1 MNLIKL
7 IKKYLIFENI
17 LYIIFFFGILWRGYL
32 QAYYQA
38 SLQWVDDFQWISW
51 LYRIELGQ
59 IPYKDFFV
67 LYGYLLVYLFY
78 LPFKLLGGNF
88 LAWNIIRYIIL
99 PVYCY
104 ITAVFLSKK
113 IFKTA
118 VMRMLFLVLA
128 ATFDAWGFFYLQ
140 PWMFRMFLGLTTIL
154 IISSDNKK
162 AYFWG
167 GVWSALLLFSSFEQG
182 VYSLISI
189 TCYLLFFYLYDWRR
203 KTTSQIKT
211 SAMNFIAGYVPV
223 LGAGFI
229 LLILT
234 GGFNTYISIIKTLQ
248 PMEIS
253 HFGLVFPDFPFDKLK
268 NGLFP
273 FLISKELRY
282 YWPLIIYFLLFVHL
296 FNDFL
301 KSNKINRKIVFVGIY
316 GLFSFRTVLGR
327 SDFGHLMA
335 VWLPALLIVVWALES
350 VIVSSI
356 ARLIKQTNLRTFLMS
371 FFKIMTGFG
380 VVLFLFLIR
389 SPSELG
395 FLTFLNNDNFIK
407 ERRQF
412 AGAFNP
418 LLSVKTNQYYVNTL
432 SDLSKYISSLPKKSF
447 YTHGSISGLYFLID
461 SPNPYFYDQDFWAP
475 EKEQAKIIY
484 LLEKNRNSFVV
495 TLGKDDFF
503 NGSIL
508 NDYFQKY
515 YQVTKRFGDLIVLK
529 RNQNIIFDSQIYG
542 KLIYESE
549 KGWRRIDKNQYK
561 LITPPIIVSGIR
573 IKLSSQYLP
582 FLEDFGKTEAVL
594 RVLSVTG
601 ETISV
606 NSDTKF
612 IPKKSEGGV
621 VGFHLPKRT
630 VIKAISIE
638 IKSPGGLNPEPL
650 AVEVVNTQFYD

>member
-1 MNLIKL
+1 
-7 IKKYLIFENI
+7 
-17 LYIIFFFGILWRGYL
+17 
-32 QAYYQA
+32 
-38 SLQWVDDFQWISW
+38 
-51 LYRIELGQ
+51 
-59 IPYKDFFV
+59 
-67 LYGYLLVYLFY
+67 
-78 LPFKLLGGNF
+78 
-88 LAWNIIRYIIL
+88 
-99 PVYCY
+99 
-104 ITAVFLSKK
+104 
-113 IFKTA
+113 
-118 VMRMLFLVLA
+118 
-128 ATFDAWGFFYLQ
+128 
-140 PWMFRMFLGLTTIL
+140 
-154 IISSDNKK
+154 
-162 AYFWG
+162 
-167 GVWSALLLFSSFEQG
+167 
-182 VYSLISI
+182 
-189 TCYLLFFYLYDWRR
+189 
-203 KTTSQIKT
+203 
-211 SAMNFIAGYVPV
+211 
-223 LGAGFI
+223 
-229 LLILT
+229 
-234 GGFNTYISIIKTLQ
+234 
-248 PMEIS
+248 MEIS

-282 YWPLIIYFLLFVHL
+282 YWPLIIYFFLFLHL
-296 FNDFL
+296 FNKFFR
-301 KSNKINRKIVFVGIY
+301 SNKINRKIVFVGIY
-316 GLFSFRTVLGR
+316 GLFSFRTVLSR

-350 VIVSSI
+350 VFVSSI
-356 ARLIKQTNLRTFLMS
+356 TRLIKQTNIRTFLMS

-395 FLTFLNNDNFIK
+395 FLTFLNYNNFVN

-412 AGAFNP
+412 AGVFNP
-418 LLSVKTNQYYVNTL
+418 HLSVKTNQYYANTL

-447 YTHGSISGLYFLID
+447 YTHGSISGLYFLTG
-461 SPNPYFYDQDFWAP
+461 SPNPYFYDQDFWAT

-484 LLEKNRNSFVV
+484 LLEKNRNLY
-495 TLGKDDFF
+495 TLTLDNDYFF

-515 YQVTKRFGDLIVLK
+515 YQITKHFGDLIVLE

-549 KGWRRIDKNQYK
+549 KGWMRIDKNQYK

-650 AVEVVNTQFYD
+650 AVEAVNTQFYD